1 MKEKEMTKQEAIDT
15 LKLYSNNRFGIVSE
29 PFWKAINIAL
39 EALKSQ
45 SGDEP
50 DWSKAP
56 ELAVKSRKDTPPS
69 ETQDAET
76 FCAEHMEGETIQAMY
91 QFGYDYAGN
100 DKYLFAI
107 MADFANSRINGK

>member
-56 ELAVKSRKDTPPS
+56 WANYYGIDADGSRWFYEKEPHALGSSYDQNTGDFTKDEELGRMKLLKRP
-69 ETQDAET
+69 EQ
-76 FCAEHMEGETIQAMY
+76 
-91 QFGYDYAGN
+91 
-100 DKYLFAI
+100 
-107 MADFANSRINGK
+107 